1 MTRQVLLICLLCPFL
16 FLSCRDARIKE
27 HSDWAKYFDA
37 YGIKNAGFILRD
49 QAHDAVHYYNLAH
62 DTTHY
67 LPASTFK
74 IFNSLV
80 ALELGIAPD
89 DKFLIKWDGVV
100 RERAELNKD
109 LSMRE
114 AFKISAFPYYQE
126 LARRI
131 GRVQMQHYLDT
142 VKYGNRMIGKNIDQ
156 FWIDNS
162 LQISADEQLGFIKRL
177 YFNELPFSE
186 RTQRIVRSMMLQE
199 ENGNF
204 KLYYK
209 TGWGKLA
216 DKQVIWIV
224 GFAEYQE
231 HVKENKESM
240 NKTDLRNYVYF
251 FAENFEIPNSDTSH
265 DWFAVR
271 LDILH
276 KILADFGANKP
287 K

>member
-1 MTRQVLLICLLCPFL
+1 MMRQSLIVCLLSSLL
-16 FLSCRDARIKE
+16 FLSCRNARIKE
-27 HSDWAKYFDA
+27 NPDWAKYFDA
-37 YGIKNAGFILRD
+37 YGIKSGGFILRD
-49 QAHDAVHYYNLAH
+49 QAHDAVHYYNLAQ

-80 ALELGIAPD
+80 ALELGVAPD
-89 DKFLIKWDGVV
+89 DKFMIKWDGVV
-100 RERAELNKD
+100 RDNPEWNKD

-114 AFKISAFPYYQE
+114 AFKVSAVPYYQE

-131 GRVQMQHYLDT
+131 GRQQMQHYLDT
-142 VKYGNRMIGKNIDQ
+142 VKYGNRMIGKDIDQ
-156 FWIDNS
+156 FWLDNS

-199 ENGNF
+199 DNNNF

-209 TGWGKLA
+209 TGMGQSG
-216 DKQVIWIV
+216 DKQVAWIV
-224 GFAEYQE
+224 GFAEYEE
-231 HVKENKESM
+231 HVKEHKESM
-240 NKTDLRNYVYF
+240 NKTDVRNYVYF
-251 FAENFEIPNSDTSH
+251 FAENFEVPKSDTSH
-265 DWFAVR
+265 DWVAAR
-271 LDILH
+271 LEILH
-276 KILADFGANKP
+276 KILADFGANKL